1 MRAVVQR
8 VSQASVEVDGNITGK
23 IDRGLLVYLGV
34 EEGDN
39 DEDLRYIVDKVAN
52 LRVFQDDQGKMNL
65 SVMDIGGSVL
75 IVSQFTLCGDCR
87 RGRRPSFSKAAQLE
101 EANRYY
107 EKSIEALKELGM
119 QVETGIFQA
128 DMKVQSINDGPVTI
142 LLDSKRLF

>member
-107 EKSIEALKELGM
+107 EKSIEALKELGL

>member
-107 EKSIEALKELGM
+107 EKSIEALKELGL

-128 DMKVQSINDGPVTI
+128 DMKVQSINDGPAI